1 MFFFS
6 MNTIVLTQE
15 RRGGGHLRPDRVS
28 GRLVARPS
36 RVGRPTSRPQPL
48 VTIRPTSSRPL
59 VTRVPS
65 TPARIQLASRAPAA
79 VEDNARISS
88 AEAKQQLERKP
99 KSGEGRSPSSEGR
112 SPLTPQLV
120 QRPRLSAAKT
130 QLVPRPTQTLK
141 AVGESKALKP
151 LRSRPQVPT
160 KPRKT
165 SRVIS
170 PTPRLVER
178 PRPSSSPRPRDPKQL
193 PISAMR
199 TMRKPTTTTTPAPP
213 PPTYIP
219 ASKPQHAR
227 DSYKEKY
234 HTSES
239 RVLYSLFREDITKQM
254 KLPSKD
260 GEDGE
265 ERENEEE
272 S

>member
-1 MFFFS
+1 MKKA
-6 MNTIVLTQE
+6 LT
-15 RRGGGHLRPDRVS
+15 RSPPAAPA
-28 GRLVARPS
+28 RLQVA
-36 RVGRPTSRPQPL
+36 
-48 VTIRPTSSRPL
+48 
-59 VTRVPS
+59 TRVP
-65 TPARIQLASRAPAA
+65 PAPASRVPPAPASTGAKLPLERSRASSPA
-79 VEDNARISS
+79 VS
-88 AEAKQQLERKP
+88 QQLI
-99 KSGEGRSPSSEGR
+99 
-112 SPLTPQLV
+112 
-120 QRPRLSAAKT
+120 QRPQLSAAKTQQQQQQRPQLSAART
-130 QLVPRPTQTLK
+130 QLVPRPTLMGQGSSSVQ
-141 AVGESKALKP
+141 AVVESKEAVKVVKP
-151 LRSRPQVPT
+151 FRSRPQVPT

-165 SRVIS
+165 SRPRVVV
-170 PTPRLVER
+170 PTTPRLVER
-178 PRPSSSPRPRDPKQL
+178 PRTQTSPKPRAPKQL

-199 TMRKPTTTTTPAPP
+199 ERKPASTTPSPP

-219 ASKPQHAR
+219 ASKPHHAR